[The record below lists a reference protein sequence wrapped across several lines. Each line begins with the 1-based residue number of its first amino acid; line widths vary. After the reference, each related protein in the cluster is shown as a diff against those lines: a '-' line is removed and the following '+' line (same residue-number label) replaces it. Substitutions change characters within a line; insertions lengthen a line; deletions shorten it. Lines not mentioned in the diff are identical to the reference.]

1 MMNNSISRYIVT
13 LLRHRPEQI
22 NLTMDKQGWVL
33 VDELLEKLKTH
44 DNLEITIPEIQYMV
58 KVNSK
63 KRFAL
68 KLEDDKF
75 YIRANQGHSIRSLEM
90 DYKPVVPPD
99 VLYHGTGQKS
109 VKSILASG
117 IVSRSRQYVHLSN
130 DVETA
135 INVGV
140 RHGKPRIFFVNTK
153 QMHEDGIKFYCS
165 ENGVWLTEFVD
176 AKYLELMEET

>member
-22 NLTMDKQGWVL
+22 GLTMDKQGWVL

-44 DNLEITIPEIQYMV
+44 NNLEITIPEIQYMV
-58 KVNSK
+58 KVNNK

-68 KLEDDKF
+68 KSEDDKL

-99 VLYHGTGQKS
+99 ILYHGTAKKYFS
-109 VKSILASG
+109 SI
-117 IVSRSRQYVHLSN
+117 SR
-130 DVETA
+130 
-135 INVGV
+135 
-140 RHGKPRIFFVNTK
+140 
-153 QMHEDGIKFYCS
+153 
-165 ENGVWLTEFVD
+165 
-176 AKYLELMEET
+176 